1 MLVLQ
6 TDDDLAG
13 IANVETNESTTIEAD
28 NVGPPCCDGP
38 APAAKK
44 LLAEL
49 FNNAGMPQEHELVI
63 FS

>member
-6 TDDDLAG
+6 TDDNLAG
-13 IANVETNESTTIEAD
+13 IANVETNESITIEAD

-38 APAAKK
+38 APVAKK

-49 FNNAGMPQEHELVI
+49 FNNGGMPQEHELVI